1 MRGSIVLAIAVS
13 LAFSTLSVAQPARS
27 TNLPANLDR
36 TINSGL
42 TWLQK
47 QQKDDGSFGSDLK
60 PALTG
65 LSLLAFLASGHT
77 PEVGRFGVTVRTA
90 ADYLANLNPE
100 NGYFGRD
107 ESRMYGH
114 CIVTLALAE
123 AYGTEVDET
132 QRRRIRTTLE
142 KALKVIYAGQ
152 DARKEKPQF
161 EGGWRYQ
168 PQSSD
173 SDLSVSAWAMVAMR
187 ACESAGLQ
195 VPKARVDRAA
205 AYIRR
210 CYRPEQRGFS
220 YQGEGEANAA
230 MTGAALLN
238 LYLLDAVDQDLGAAA
253 TKFLIDKPVRDNTQ
267 HYYYALY
274 YTTQASFQAGD
285 PAWSAV
291 WKNNSDQ
298 LLALA
303 QKDGSW
309 PAKPDVPGNDQKNAR
324 IYATAMSVL
333 TLSVPLRVLPIYQR

>member
-1 MRGSIVLAIAVS
+1 MRRSLFFIV
-13 LAFSTLSVAQPARS
+13 AFAFVFAQVVFAEQPRTTALPPA
-27 TNLPANLDR
+27 LDR

-60 PALTG
+60 PSLTG

-77 PEVGRFGVTVRTA
+77 PEVGHYGVTVRTA

-100 NGYFGRD
+100 GGYFGRD

-123 AYGTEVDET
+123 ACGTEVDEI
-132 QRRRIRTTLE
+132 QRRRIRSTLE

-152 DARKEKPQF
+152 DMRKEKPQF

-205 AYIRR
+205 AYLRR

-238 LYLLDAVDQDLGAAA
+238 LYLLDAVDQELGAAA
-253 TKFLIDKPVRDNTQ
+253 SKFLIDKPVRDTTQ

-274 YTTQASFQAGD
+274 YTTQAAFQAGD
-285 PAWSAV
+285 PAWAAV
-291 WKNNSDQ
+291 WKNNSEQ
-298 LLALA
+298 LLAAA

>member
-1 MRGSIVLAIAVS
+1 MRALSISFIAVI
-13 LAFSTLSVAQPARS
+13 LLSSFAAAQQPRDI
-27 TNLPANLDR
+27 LPPTLDR

-42 TWLQK
+42 AFLQK

-65 LSLLAFLASGHT
+65 LSLMAFLASGHT
-77 PEVGRFGVTVRTA
+77 PEVGRYGVTVRTA
-90 ADYLANLNPE
+90 ADYLANLDPE
-100 NGYFGRD
+100 GGYFGSD
-107 ESRMYGH
+107 KSRMYGH

-123 AYGTEVDET
+123 AYGTEVDEI
-132 QRRRIRTTLE
+132 QRRRIRAALE
-142 KALKVIYAGQ
+142 KSLKVIYAGQ
-152 DARKEKPQF
+152 DMKKEKPIF

-173 SDLSVSAWAMVAMR
+173 SDLSVSAWAMMAMR
-187 ACESAGLQ
+187 ACQNAGLP

-205 AYIRR
+205 AYVRR

-220 YQGEGEANAA
+220 YQGEGEANPA

-238 LYLLDAVDQDLGAAA
+238 LYLLEAVDKDMAAA
-253 TKFLIDKPVRDNTQ
+253 ASKYLMDKPVRDGTQ

-274 YTTQASFQAGD
+274 YTTQAGFQAGD
-285 PAWSAV
+285 PTWSAV
-291 WKNNSDQ
+291 WKNSSEQ
-298 LLALA
+298 LLATA

-309 PAKPDVPGNDQKNAR
+309 PVKPDVPGGDQKNAR

>member
-1 MRGSIVLAIAVS
+1 MVLFIAIAFIIS
-13 LAFSTLSVAQPARS
+13 PFASAQQARTTTLPP
-27 TNLPANLDR
+27 TLDR
-36 TINSGL
+36 TLNSGL

-65 LSLLAFLASGHT
+65 LSLLGFLASGHT
-77 PEVGRFGVTVRTA
+77 PEVGKFGVTVRTA

-100 NGYFGRD
+100 GGYYGRD
-107 ESRMYGH
+107 ESKMYGH

-123 AYGTEVDET
+123 AYGMEVDEI
-132 QRRRIRTTLE
+132 QRRRIRLALE
-142 KALKVIYAGQ
+142 KSLKVIYAGQ
-152 DARKEKPQF
+152 DTRKEKPQF

-168 PQSSD
+168 PQSVD
-173 SDLSVSAWAMVAMR
+173 SDLSVSAWAMMAMR
-187 ACESAGLQ
+187 ACESAGLA

-238 LYLLDAVDQDLGAAA
+238 LYLLDAVDGELGGAAS
-253 TKFLIDKPVRDNTQ
+253 KFLIDKPVRDNTQ

-274 YTTQASFQAGD
+274 YTTQAAFQAGD
-285 PAWSAV
+285 PAWSVV
-291 WKNNSDQ
+291 WKNNSEQ
-298 LLALA
+298 LLAAA

-309 PAKPDVPGNDQKNAR
+309 AAKPDVPGNDQKNAR

>member
-1 MRGSIVLAIAVS
+1 MRGSLIFIVAVS
-13 LAFSTLSVAQPARS
+13 FSFSTFAFAQQPRA
-27 TNLPANLDR
+27 TTLPPTLDR

-65 LSLLAFLASGHT
+65 VSLLAFLASGHT

-100 NGYFGRD
+100 GGYFGRD

-123 AYGTEVDET
+123 AYGTEVDEI
-132 QRRRIRTTLE
+132 QRRRIRSTLE

-152 DARKEKPQF
+152 DTRKEKPQF

-173 SDLSVSAWAMVAMR
+173 SDLSISAWAMVAMR

-195 VPKARVDRAA
+195 VPKARVDRGV

-230 MTGAALLN
+230 LTGAALLN
-238 LYLLDAVDQDLGAAA
+238 LYLLDAVDAELDNA
-253 TKFLIDKPVRDNTQ
+253 TSKFLIDKPVRDSTQ

-274 YTTQASFQAGD
+274 YTTQAAFQAGD

-291 WKNNSDQ
+291 WKNNSEQ
-298 LLALA
+298 LLAAA

>member
-1 MRGSIVLAIAVS
+1 MRGWIILIV
-13 LAFSTLSVAQPARS
+13 AFALVFTPVAFAQQARTTTLPP
-27 TNLPANLDR
+27 TLDR

-77 PEVGRFGVTVRTA
+77 PEVGRFGVSVRTS

-100 NGYFGRD
+100 GGYFGRD

-123 AYGTEVDET
+123 AYGMEVDEI
-132 QRRRIRTTLE
+132 QRRRIRATLE
-142 KALKVIYAGQ
+142 KSLKVIYAGQ
-152 DARKEKPQF
+152 DMRKEKPQF

-168 PQSSD
+168 PQSAD

-238 LYLLDAVDQDLGAAA
+238 LYLLDAVDAELGAAA
-253 TKFLIDKPVRDNTQ
+253 TKFLIDKPVKDNTQ
-267 HYYYALY
+267 HYYYAMY
-274 YTTQASFQAGD
+274 YTTQAAFQAGD
-285 PAWSAV
+285 PAWGAV
-291 WKNNSDQ
+291 WKNNSEQ

-324 IYATAMSVL
+324 SYATAMSVL

>member
-1 MRGSIVLAIAVS
+1 M
-13 LAFSTLSVAQPARS
+13 
-27 TNLPANLDR
+27 N
-36 TINSGL
+36 GL
-42 TWLQK
+42 HA
-47 QQKDDGSFGSDLK
+47 
-60 PALTG
+60 P
-65 LSLLAFLASGHT
+65 
-77 PEVGRFGVTVRTA
+77 PA

-100 NGYFGRD
+100 GGYFGRD

-123 AYGTEVDET
+123 AYGTEVDEI
-132 QRRRIRTTLE
+132 QRRRIRSTLE
-142 KALKVIYAGQ
+142 KSLKVIYAGQ
-152 DARKEKPQF
+152 DMRKEKPQF

-173 SDLSVSAWAMVAMR
+173 SDLSVSAWAMMAMR
-187 ACESAGLQ
+187 ACESAGLP

-205 AYIRR
+205 AYLRR

-238 LYLLDAVDQDLGAAA
+238 LYLLDAVDAELGGAAS
-253 TKFLIDKPVRDNTQ
+253 KFLIDKPVRDNTQ

-274 YTTQASFQAGD
+274 YTTQAAFQAGD

-291 WKNNSDQ
+291 WKNNSEQ
-298 LLALA
+298 LLASVG
-303 QKDGSW
+303 KDGSW
-309 PAKPDVPGNDQKNAR
+309 PGKPDVPGNDQKNAK

>member
-1 MRGSIVLAIAVS
+1 MRARLTLTILLALASPS
-13 LAFSTLSVAQPARS
+13 LAQPAPAR
-27 TNLPANLDR
+27 TTTLPPNLDR
-36 TINSGL
+36 TINAGL

-47 QQKDDGSFGSDLK
+47 QQKDDGSFGSDVK

-107 ESRMYGH
+107 ESKMYGH

-123 AYGTEVDET
+123 AYGTEVDEI
-132 QRRRIRTTLE
+132 QRRRIRAALE
-142 KALKVIYAGQ
+142 KSLKVIYAAQ
-152 DARKEKPQF
+152 DMKKEKPQF

-168 PQSSD
+168 PQSTD
-173 SDLSVSAWAMVAMR
+173 SDLSVSAWAMIALR

-210 CYRPEQRGFS
+210 CYRAEQRGFS

-238 LYLLDAVDQDLGAAA
+238 LYLLDAVDAELGGAA
-253 TKFLIDKPVRDNTQ
+253 TKFFIDKPVRDGTQ

-274 YTTQASFQAGD
+274 YTTQASFQAGE

-324 IYATAMSVL
+324 VYATAMGVL

>member
-1 MRGSIVLAIAVS
+1 MRGSLMIMIAVVLTFS
-13 LAFSTLSVAQPARS
+13 PIALAQQTRS
-27 TNLPANLDR
+27 TPLPPALDR

-100 NGYFGRD
+100 GGYYGRD
-107 ESRMYGH
+107 ESKMYGH

-132 QRRRIRTTLE
+132 QRKRIRATLE
-142 KALKVIYAGQ
+142 KSLKVIYTAQ
-152 DARKEKPQF
+152 YARKEKPQF

-168 PQSSD
+168 PQSGD
-173 SDLSVSAWAMVAMR
+173 SDLSVSAWAMMAMR
-187 ACESAGLQ
+187 ACESAGLP

-238 LYLLDAVDQDLGAAA
+238 LYLLDAVDVDLGGAA
-253 TKFLIDKPVRDNTQ
+253 TKYLIDKPVRDNTQ

-274 YTTQASFQAGD
+274 YTAQAAFQAGD
-285 PAWSAV
+285 PTWSAV
-291 WKNNSDQ
+291 WKNNSEQ

>member
-1 MRGSIVLAIAVS
+1 MRGSLIVIVALIFAP
-13 LAFSTLSVAQPARS
+13 LAFAQPAR
-27 TNLPANLDR
+27 TTTLPPTLDR

-77 PEVGRFGVTVRTA
+77 PEVGKFGVTVRTS

-100 NGYFGRD
+100 GGYFGRD

-123 AYGTEVDET
+123 AYGMEVDEI
-132 QRRRIRTTLE
+132 QRRRIRVALE

-152 DARKEKPQF
+152 DTKKEKPQF

-168 PQSSD
+168 PQSAD

-195 VPKARVDRAA
+195 VPRARVDRAA

-238 LYLLDAVDQDLGAAA
+238 LYLLDAVDGELGAAA

-267 HYYYALY
+267 HYYYAMY
-274 YTTQASFQAGD
+274 YTTQAAFQAGD
-285 PAWSAV
+285 PAWGAV
-291 WKNNSDQ
+291 WKNNSEQ

-303 QKDGSW
+303 QKDGNW